1 MHPRD
6 ASGDTR
12 VVPRRGCAGK
22 TVAAAT
28 PADSFAAQL
37 SAAPADK
44 ERTRL
49 VAARIFDCFVSF
61 YAQFHRLTQHAK
73 TAFEL
78 RDPAAAVTHARTR
91 LGLYDA
97 TVYALADE
105 LRLRYPALTEH
116 EPLWRA
122 VEEAYR
128 ERAQD
133 RYDGDLAIA
142 FLHSVMRRVHTGEWR
157 PVDYSFGDLARLPAR
172 RQDVF
177 TAVECRWP
185 LAPGVLRELL
195 KVGELA
201 VPYRDLD
208 RDAAR
213 VAQRL
218 NESFASD
225 RTLELERIEMIRG
238 CFFRNRGAYL
248 VGRLALRDGR
258 VKPLVIALHNGD
270 EGLIARAVL
279 VTIPHV
285 HNLFSS
291 TQAAFHVTNPNYH
304 EIAEFLLT
312 IMPRRP
318 LGLQYSTFGFYH
330 YSKVAVMS
338 EITQLLAESGQVL
351 NTAPGSPGTV
361 AMAFNATCLPYVLK
375 VIRDRPTEGYKWGAF
390 PGPAAVLDKYRRVHE
405 INRTG
410 SMLDNTIFN
419 NLKLE
424 QTWFDPRLL
433 EELVVAAGNAV
444 RLHGDAVI
452 FKYLV
457 VQRTLMPLNIYLQV
471 AAPDKA
477 LRVISNLGHCIK
489 NNAAAN
495 LFNRDFDIRNY
506 GVTRY
511 LKVYLYDFDAVE
523 ALTDMKVRTN
533 TDRIEGEE
541 GPPAWYFEQGFLFL
555 PEEIEPGLRLADR
568 ELRRAFRAEHGD
580 LLTVRYWEDM
590 QAALRVGQVPGI
602 RTYPESC
609 YLDGE
614 GLVDTADE

>member
-1 MHPRD
+1 M
-6 ASGDTR
+6 
-12 VVPRRGCAGK
+12 
-22 TVAAAT
+22 AAAT

-49 VAARIFDCFVSF
+49 VAARIFECFVSF
-61 YAQFHRLTQHAK
+61 YGAFQRLTQHAK
-73 TAFEL
+73 TAFEV

-91 LGLYDA
+91 LGLYDDA
-97 TVYALADE
+97 VYALADE

-116 EPLWRA
+116 EPLWAA
-122 VEEAYR
+122 VEETYR
-128 ERAQD
+128 ARAQD
-133 RYDGDLAIA
+133 LYDGDLAIA
-142 FLHSVMRRVHTGEWR
+142 FLHSVMRRVHVGEWR
-157 PVDYSFGDLARLPAR
+157 PVDYTFGDLPRLSAPR
-172 RQDVF
+172 EDVF
-177 TAVECRWP
+177 TAVGCRWA
-185 LAPGVLRELL
+185 LEPGVLGEVL
-195 KVGELA
+195 KVGDLA

-225 RTLELERIEMIRG
+225 RTLELERIEMISG

-248 VGRLALRDGR
+248 VGRLVFRDGR
-258 VKPLVIALHNGD
+258 VKPLVIALRNGD
-270 EGLIARAVL
+270 EGLVARAVL
-279 VTIPHV
+279 VAIPHV

-291 TQAAFHVTNPNYH
+291 TQAAFHVMNPHYH
-304 EIAEFLLT
+304 EIAEFLFT

-338 EITQLLAESGQVL
+338 EITQLLAQSGQVL
-351 NTAPGSPGTV
+351 STAPGSPGTV
-361 AMAFNATCLPYVLK
+361 AMAFNAPCLPYVLK
-375 VIRDRPTEGYKWGAF
+375 VIRDRPTDGYKWGTF

-424 QTWFDPRLL
+424 RAWFDPRLL
-433 EELVVAAGNAV
+433 EELVTAAGNAV
-444 RLHGDAVI
+444 RLQGDAVI

-471 AAPDKA
+471 ATPDKA
-477 LRVISNLGHCIK
+477 RRVISNLGHCIK

-533 TDRIEGEE
+533 TDRVEGEE
-541 GPPAWYFEQGFLFL
+541 GPPAWYFEEGFVFL
-555 PEEIEPGLRLADR
+555 PEEIEPGLRLAHR
-568 ELRRAFRAEHGD
+568 ELRRAFHAEHGD

-590 QAALRVGQVPGI
+590 QAAHRTGQVPGV
-602 RTYPESC
+602 RAYPESC
-609 YLDGE
+609 YLEGE
-614 GLVDTADE
+614 ALVEAADE

>member
-1 MHPRD
+1 M
-6 ASGDTR
+6 
-12 VVPRRGCAGK
+12 
-22 TVAAAT
+22 AAAT

-49 VAARIFDCFVSF
+49 VAARIFECFVSF
-61 YAQFHRLTQHAK
+61 YGAFQRLTQHAK
-73 TAFEL
+73 TAFEV

-91 LGLYDA
+91 LGLYDDA
-97 TVYALADE
+97 VYALADE

-116 EPLWRA
+116 EPLWAA
-122 VEEAYR
+122 VEETYR
-128 ERAQD
+128 ARAQD
-133 RYDGDLAIA
+133 LYDGDLAIA
-142 FLHSVMRRVHTGEWR
+142 FLHSVMRRVHVGEWR
-157 PVDYSFGDLARLPAR
+157 PVDYTFGDLPRLSAPR
-172 RQDVF
+172 EDVF
-177 TAVECRWP
+177 TAVGCHWP
-185 LAPGVLRELL
+185 LEPGVLDEVL
-195 KVGELA
+195 KVGDLA

-248 VGRLALRDGR
+248 VGRLVFRDGR
-258 VKPLVIALHNGD
+258 VKPLVIALRNGD
-270 EGLIARAVL
+270 EGLVARAVL
-279 VTIPHV
+279 VAIPHV

-291 TQAAFHVTNPNYH
+291 TQAAFHVMNPHYH
-304 EIAEFLLT
+304 EIAEFLFT

-338 EITQLLAESGQVL
+338 EITQLLAQSGQVL
-351 NTAPGSPGTV
+351 STAPGSPGTV
-361 AMAFNATCLPYVLK
+361 AMAFNAPCLPYVLK
-375 VIRDRPTEGYKWGAF
+375 VIRDRPTDGYKWGTF

-424 QTWFDPRLL
+424 RAWFDPRLL
-433 EELVVAAGNAV
+433 EELVTAAGNAV
-444 RLHGDAVI
+444 RLQGDAVI

-471 AAPDKA
+471 ATPDKA
-477 LRVISNLGHCIK
+477 RRVISNLGHCIK

-533 TDRIEGEE
+533 TDRVEGEE
-541 GPPAWYFEQGFLFL
+541 GPPAWYFEEGFVFL
-555 PEEIEPGLRLADR
+555 PEEIEPGLRLAHR
-568 ELRRAFRAEHGD
+568 ELRRAFHAEHGD

-590 QAALRVGQVPGI
+590 QAAHRTGQVPGV
-602 RTYPESC
+602 RAYPESC
-609 YLDGE
+609 YLEGE
-614 GLVDTADE
+614 ALVEAADE

>member
-1 MHPRD
+1 M
-6 ASGDTR
+6 
-12 VVPRRGCAGK
+12 
-22 TVAAAT
+22 AAAT

-49 VAARIFDCFVSF
+49 VAARIFECFVSF
-61 YAQFHRLTQHAK
+61 YGAFQRLTQHAK
-73 TAFEL
+73 TAFEV

-91 LGLYDA
+91 LGLYDDA
-97 TVYALADE
+97 VYALADE

-116 EPLWRA
+116 EPLWAA
-122 VEEAYR
+122 VEETYR
-128 ERAQD
+128 ARAQD
-133 RYDGDLAIA
+133 LYDGDLAIA
-142 FLHSVMRRVHTGEWR
+142 FLHSVMRRVHVGEWR
-157 PVDYSFGDLARLPAR
+157 PVDYTFGDLPRLSAPR
-172 RQDVF
+172 EDVF
-177 TAVECRWP
+177 TAVGCRWP
-185 LAPGVLRELL
+185 LEPGVLDEVL
-195 KVGELA
+195 KVGDLA

-248 VGRLALRDGR
+248 VGRLVFRDGR
-258 VKPLVIALHNGD
+258 VKPLVIALRNGD
-270 EGLIARAVL
+270 EGLVARAVL
-279 VTIPHV
+279 VAIPHV

-291 TQAAFHVTNPNYH
+291 TQAAFHVMNPHYH
-304 EIAEFLLT
+304 EIAEFLFT

-338 EITQLLAESGQVL
+338 EITQLLAQSGQVL
-351 NTAPGSPGTV
+351 STAPGSPGTV
-361 AMAFNATCLPYVLK
+361 AMAFNAPCLPYVLK
-375 VIRDRPTEGYKWGAF
+375 VIRDRPTDGYKWGTF

-424 QTWFDPRLL
+424 RAWFDPRLL
-433 EELVVAAGNAV
+433 EELVTAAGNAV
-444 RLHGDAVI
+444 RLQGDAVI

-471 AAPDKA
+471 ATPDKA
-477 LRVISNLGHCIK
+477 RRVISNLGHCIK

-533 TDRIEGEE
+533 TDRVEGEE
-541 GPPAWYFEQGFLFL
+541 GPPAWYFEEGFVFL
-555 PEEIEPGLRLADR
+555 PEEIEPGLRLAHR
-568 ELRRAFRAEHGD
+568 ELRRAFHAEHGD

-590 QAALRVGQVPGI
+590 QAAHRTGQVPGV
-602 RTYPESC
+602 RAYPESC
-609 YLDGE
+609 YLEGE
-614 GLVDTADE
+614 ALVEAADE

>member
-1 MHPRD
+1 M
-6 ASGDTR
+6 
-12 VVPRRGCAGK
+12 
-22 TVAAAT
+22 AAAT

-49 VAARIFDCFVSF
+49 VAARIFECFVSF
-61 YAQFHRLTQHAK
+61 YGAFQRLTQHAK
-73 TAFEL
+73 TAFEV

-91 LGLYDA
+91 LGLYDDA
-97 TVYALADE
+97 VYALADE

-116 EPLWRA
+116 EPLWAA
-122 VEEAYR
+122 VEETYR
-128 ERAQD
+128 ARAQD
-133 RYDGDLAIA
+133 LYDGDLAIA
-142 FLHSVMRRVHTGEWR
+142 FLHSVMRRVHVGEWR
-157 PVDYSFGDLARLPAR
+157 PVDYTFGDLPRMSAPRE
-172 RQDVF
+172 DVF
-177 TAVECRWP
+177 TAVGCRWA
-185 LAPGVLRELL
+185 LEPGVLGEVL
-195 KVGELA
+195 KVGDLA

-248 VGRLALRDGR
+248 VGRLVFRDGR
-258 VKPLVIALHNGD
+258 VKPLVIALRNGD
-270 EGLIARAVL
+270 EGLVARAVL
-279 VTIPHV
+279 VAIPHV

-291 TQAAFHVTNPNYH
+291 TQAAFHVMNPHYH
-304 EIAEFLLT
+304 EIAEFLFT

-338 EITQLLAESGQVL
+338 EITQLLAQSGQVL
-351 NTAPGSPGTV
+351 STAPGSPGTV
-361 AMAFNATCLPYVLK
+361 AMAFNAPCLPYVLK
-375 VIRDRPTEGYKWGAF
+375 VIRDRPTDGYKWGTF

-424 QTWFDPRLL
+424 RAWFDPRLL
-433 EELVVAAGNAV
+433 EELVTAAGNAV
-444 RLHGDAVI
+444 RLQGDAVI

-471 AAPDKA
+471 ATPDKA
-477 LRVISNLGHCIK
+477 RRVISNLGHCIK

-533 TDRIEGEE
+533 TDRVEGEE
-541 GPPAWYFEQGFLFL
+541 GPPAWYFEEGFVFL
-555 PEEIEPGLRLADR
+555 PEEIEPGLRLAHR
-568 ELRRAFRAEHGD
+568 ELRRAFHAEHGD

-590 QAALRVGQVPGI
+590 QAAHRTGQVPGV
-602 RTYPESC
+602 RAYPESC
-609 YLDGE
+609 YLEGE
-614 GLVDTADE
+614 ALVEAADE

>member
-1 MHPRD
+1 M
-6 ASGDTR
+6 
-12 VVPRRGCAGK
+12 AGAIP
-22 TVAAAT
+22 TET
-28 PADSFAAQL
+28 FAAQS
-37 SAAPADK
+37 SAAAADK
-44 ERTRL
+44 GTTHL
-49 VAARIFDCFVSF
+49 VAARIFDSFVSF
-61 YAQFHRLTQHAK
+61 YAEFRRLTRHAK
-73 TAFEL
+73 TAFEV
-78 RDPAAAVTHARTR
+78 RDPGAAIAGARTR

-105 LRLRYPALTEH
+105 LRVRYPALTEH
-116 EPLWRA
+116 EPLWLA
-122 VEEAYR
+122 VEGACR
-128 ERAQD
+128 ARAQD
-133 RYDGDLAIA
+133 RYEGDLAIA
-142 FLHSVMRRVHTGEWR
+142 FLHSVMRRVYSGEWR
-157 PVDYSFGDLARLPAR
+157 PVDYSFGDLPRLPAR
-172 RQDVF
+172 REDVY
-177 TAVECRWP
+177 AGVECGWP
-185 LAPGVLRELL
+185 LEPGVVGELL
-195 KVGELA
+195 KVGDLA
-201 VPYRDLD
+201 VKYCDLD

-258 VKPLVIALHNGD
+258 VKPLVIALRNGN
-270 EGLIARAVL
+270 EGLIVRAVL

-291 TQAAFHVTNPNYH
+291 TQAAFHVTNPHYH
-304 EIAEFLLT
+304 EIAEFLFT

-338 EITQLLAESGQVL
+338 EIAQLLTQSGQVL

-361 AMAFNATCLPYVLK
+361 AMAFNAPCLPYVLK
-375 VIRDRPTEGYKWGAF
+375 VIRDRPTDGYKWGTF

-424 QTWFDPRLL
+424 RTWFDRCLL
-433 EELVVAAGNAV
+433 QELAAAAGNAV
-444 RLHGDAVI
+444 QLQDGAVI

-477 LRVISNLGHCIK
+477 RRVISNLGHCIK

-533 TDRIEGEE
+533 TDRIDGEE
-541 GPPAWYFEQGFLFL
+541 GPPAWYFEEGFVFL

-568 ELRRAFRAEHGD
+568 ALRRAFCAEHGN

-590 QAALRVGQVPGI
+590 QAAHRTGQVPGI

-609 YLDGE
+609 YLEGE
-614 GLVDTADE
+614 SFVEAADE

>member
-1 MHPRD
+1 M
-6 ASGDTR
+6 
-12 VVPRRGCAGK
+12 
-22 TVAAAT
+22 AAAT

-49 VAARIFDCFVSF
+49 VAARIFECFVSF
-61 YAQFHRLTQHAK
+61 YGAFQRLTQHAK
-73 TAFEL
+73 TAFEV

-91 LGLYDA
+91 LGLYDDA
-97 TVYALADE
+97 VYALADE

-116 EPLWRA
+116 EPLWAA
-122 VEEAYR
+122 VEETYR
-128 ERAQD
+128 ARAQD
-133 RYDGDLAIA
+133 LYDGDLAIA
-142 FLHSVMRRVHTGEWR
+142 FLHSVMRRVHVGEWR
-157 PVDYSFGDLARLPAR
+157 PVDYTFGDLPRLSAPR
-172 RQDVF
+172 EDVF
-177 TAVECRWP
+177 TAVGCHWP
-185 LAPGVLRELL
+185 LEPGVLDEVL
-195 KVGELA
+195 KVGDLA

-225 RTLELERIEMIRG
+225 RTLELERIEMISG

-248 VGRLALRDGR
+248 VGRLVFRDGR
-258 VKPLVIALHNGD
+258 VKPLVIALRNGD
-270 EGLIARAVL
+270 EGLVARAVL
-279 VTIPHV
+279 VAIPHV

-291 TQAAFHVTNPNYH
+291 TQAAFHVMNPHYH
-304 EIAEFLLT
+304 EIAEFLFT

-338 EITQLLAESGQVL
+338 EITQLLAQSGQVL
-351 NTAPGSPGTV
+351 STAPGSPGTV
-361 AMAFNATCLPYVLK
+361 AMAFNAPCLPYVLK
-375 VIRDRPTEGYKWGAF
+375 VIRDRPTDGYKWGTF

-424 QTWFDPRLL
+424 RAWFDPRLL
-433 EELVVAAGNAV
+433 EELVTAAGNAV
-444 RLHGDAVI
+444 RLQGDAVI

-471 AAPDKA
+471 ATPDKA
-477 LRVISNLGHCIK
+477 RRVISNLGHCIK

-533 TDRIEGEE
+533 TDRVEGEE
-541 GPPAWYFEQGFLFL
+541 GPPAWYFEEGFVFL
-555 PEEIEPGLRLADR
+555 PEEIEPGLRLAHR
-568 ELRRAFRAEHGD
+568 ELRRAFHAEHGD

-590 QAALRVGQVPGI
+590 QAAHRTGQVPGV
-602 RTYPESC
+602 RAYPESC
-609 YLDGE
+609 YLEGE
-614 GLVDTADE
+614 ALVEAADE

>member
-1 MHPRD
+1 M
-6 ASGDTR
+6 
-12 VVPRRGCAGK
+12 
-22 TVAAAT
+22 AAAT

-49 VAARIFDCFVSF
+49 VAARIFECFVSF
-61 YAQFHRLTQHAK
+61 YGAFQRLTQHAK
-73 TAFEL
+73 TAFEV

-91 LGLYDA
+91 LGLYDDA
-97 TVYALADE
+97 VYALADE

-116 EPLWRA
+116 EPLWAA
-122 VEEAYR
+122 VEETYR
-128 ERAQD
+128 ARAQD
-133 RYDGDLAIA
+133 LYDGDLAIA
-142 FLHSVMRRVHTGEWR
+142 FLHSVMRRVHVGEWR
-157 PVDYSFGDLARLPAR
+157 PVDYTFGDLPRLSAPR
-172 RQDVF
+172 EDVF
-177 TAVECRWP
+177 TAVGCRWA
-185 LAPGVLRELL
+185 LEPGVLGEVL
-195 KVGELA
+195 KVGDLA

-248 VGRLALRDGR
+248 VGRLVFRDGR
-258 VKPLVIALHNGD
+258 VKPLVIALRNGD
-270 EGLIARAVL
+270 EGLVARAVL
-279 VTIPHV
+279 VAIPHV

-291 TQAAFHVTNPNYH
+291 TQAAFHVMNPHYH
-304 EIAEFLLT
+304 EIAEFLFT

-338 EITQLLAESGQVL
+338 EITQLLAQSGQVL
-351 NTAPGSPGTV
+351 STAPGSPGTV
-361 AMAFNATCLPYVLK
+361 AMAFNAPCLPYVLK
-375 VIRDRPTEGYKWGAF
+375 VIRDRPTDGYKWGTF

-424 QTWFDPRLL
+424 RAWFDPRLL
-433 EELVVAAGNAV
+433 EELVTAAGNAV
-444 RLHGDAVI
+444 RLQGDAVI

-471 AAPDKA
+471 ATPDKA
-477 LRVISNLGHCIK
+477 RRVISNLGHCIK

-533 TDRIEGEE
+533 TDRVEGEE
-541 GPPAWYFEQGFLFL
+541 GPPAWYFEEGFVFL
-555 PEEIEPGLRLADR
+555 PEEIEPGLRLAHR
-568 ELRRAFRAEHGD
+568 ELRRAFHAEHGD

-590 QAALRVGQVPGI
+590 QAAHRTGQVPGV
-602 RTYPESC
+602 RAYPESC
-609 YLDGE
+609 YLEGE
-614 GLVDTADE
+614 ALVEAADE

>member
-1 MHPRD
+1 M
-6 ASGDTR
+6 
-12 VVPRRGCAGK
+12 
-22 TVAAAT
+22 AAAT

-37 SAAPADK
+37 SAAPADQ

-49 VAARIFDCFVSF
+49 LAARIFECFVSF
-61 YAQFHRLTQHAK
+61 YGAFQRLTQHAK
-73 TAFEL
+73 TAFEV

-91 LGLYDA
+91 LGLYDDA
-97 TVYALADE
+97 VYALADE

-116 EPLWRA
+116 EPLWAA
-122 VEEAYR
+122 VEETYR
-128 ERAQD
+128 ARAQD
-133 RYDGDLAIA
+133 LYDGDLAIA
-142 FLHSVMRRVHTGEWR
+142 FLHSVMRRVHVGEWR
-157 PVDYSFGDLARLPAR
+157 PVDYTFGDLPRMSAPRE
-172 RQDVF
+172 DVF
-177 TAVECRWP
+177 TAVGCRWA
-185 LAPGVLRELL
+185 LEPGVLGEVL
-195 KVGELA
+195 KVGDLA

-248 VGRLALRDGR
+248 VGRLVFRDGR
-258 VKPLVIALHNGD
+258 VKPLVIALRNGD
-270 EGLIARAVL
+270 EGLVARAVL
-279 VTIPHV
+279 VAIPHV

-291 TQAAFHVTNPNYH
+291 TQAAFHVMNPHYH
-304 EIAEFLLT
+304 EIAEFLFT

-338 EITQLLAESGQVL
+338 EITQLLAQSGQVL
-351 NTAPGSPGTV
+351 STAPGSPGTV
-361 AMAFNATCLPYVLK
+361 AMAFNAPCLPYVLK
-375 VIRDRPTEGYKWGAF
+375 VIRDRPTDGYKWGTF

-424 QTWFDPRLL
+424 RAWFDPRLL
-433 EELVVAAGNAV
+433 EELVTAAGNAV
-444 RLHGDAVI
+444 RLQGDAVI

-471 AAPDKA
+471 ATPDKA
-477 LRVISNLGHCIK
+477 RRVISNLGHCIK

-533 TDRIEGEE
+533 TDRVEGEE
-541 GPPAWYFEQGFLFL
+541 GPPAWYFEEGFVFL
-555 PEEIEPGLRLADR
+555 PEEIEPGLRLAHR
-568 ELRRAFRAEHGD
+568 ELRRAFHAEHGD

-590 QAALRVGQVPGI
+590 QAAHRTGQVPGV
-602 RTYPESC
+602 RAYPESC
-609 YLDGE
+609 YLEGE
-614 GLVDTADE
+614 ALVEAADE